1 MGDVHDVG
9 EGVSGLSRLVDGLL
23 RAAGR
28 LIDAEPRM
36 ICGAD
41 GSAYLTRYTL
51 VDFGKHRSRIY
62 LHEFHRG
69 DEDAELHSHPWDAV
83 SFVIHDGHR
92 EERLV
97 DDRVVVRA
105 LPIEHRKKP
114 FLWAFS

>member
-1 MGDVHDVG
+1 M
-9 EGVSGLSRLVDGLL
+9 SRLVDGLL

-28 LIDAEPRM
+28 LIDAEPR
-36 ICGAD
+36 IIAGATR
-41 GSAYLTRYTL
+41 SAYLTRYTL
-51 VDFGKHRSRIY
+51 VDFGKHQSPIY

-105 LPIEHRKKP
+105 LPIDTEKNRSYGHSVKSPSTVEAWKRRR
-114 FLWAFS
+114 